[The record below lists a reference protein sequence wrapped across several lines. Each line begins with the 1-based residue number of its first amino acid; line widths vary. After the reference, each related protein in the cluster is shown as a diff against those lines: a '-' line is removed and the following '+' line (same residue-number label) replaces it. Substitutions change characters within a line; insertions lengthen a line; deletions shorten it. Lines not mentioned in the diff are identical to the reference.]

1 MKSRVR
7 LSSMSV
13 SVLFIIGFAVLFFFA
28 SEWYSN
34 RLKLENL
41 AYRERILHNE
51 LEHLEVEG
59 KWTLDYLKIE
69 KALTYMLG
77 DRLSEVSSRILAE
90 HLWQISQSYSLD
102 PLIILAVVKQES
114 RGNPLARGRFQTGK
128 FSGALGLMQIKLE
141 TAKKMGNRF
150 GLVIESEDDLMRP
163 EVNVVL
169 GSAYLIRLIGKY
181 GNLREALV
189 AYNLGHTAVDK
200 LLEKNAPLPT
210 VYYEGVIAKYKDLV
224 AHCSF

>member
-1 MKSRVR
+1 MKSSVR

-13 SVLFIIGFAVLFFFA
+13 SVLLIIGFAVLFTFA

-34 RLKLENL
+34 RVKLENL
-41 AYRERILHNE
+41 AYQERILHNDM
-51 LEHLEVEG
+51 EHLEVVG
-59 KWTLDYLKIE
+59 KWTLDYVKIE
-69 KALTYMLG
+69 KALTYLLG
-77 DRLSEVSSRILAE
+77 DRLSEVSFRILTE
-90 HLWQISQSYSLD
+90 QLWQISQSYSLD
-102 PLIILAVVKQES
+102 PLMILAVVAQES

-141 TAKKMGNRF
+141 TARAMGRKF
-150 GLVIESEDDLMRP
+150 GLVIDNEDDLMRP
-163 EVNVVL
+163 EVNVAV

-181 GNLREALV
+181 GKWREALV

-210 VYYEGVIAKYKDLV
+210 FYYEGVVAKYKDLV
-224 AHCSF
+224 NHCSF

>member
-51 LEHLEVEG
+51 LEHLEVVG

-224 AHCSF
+224 AHCLF

>member
-1 MKSRVR
+1 MKSSVR
-7 LSSMSV
+7 LSSMAV
-13 SVLFIIGFAVLFFFA
+13 SVLFVIGFAVLFTFA

-41 AYRERILHNE
+41 AYRERILHND
-51 LEHLEVEG
+51 LEHLEVVG
-59 KWTLDYLKIE
+59 KWTLNYVKIE

-77 DRLSEVSSRILAE
+77 DRLPEVSFRILAE
-90 HLWQISQSYSLD
+90 NLWQISQSYSLD
-102 PLIILAVVKQES
+102 PLIILAVVAQES

-141 TAKKMGNRF
+141 TAKSMGSRF
-150 GLVIESEDDLMRP
+150 GLVIETEDDLMRP
-163 EVNVVL
+163 EVNVVV

-181 GNLREALV
+181 GHLREALV
-189 AYNLGHTAVDK
+189 AYNLGHSAVDK

-210 VYYEGVIAKYKDLV
+210 VYYEGVVAKYKDLV

>member
-1 MKSRVR
+1 MA
-7 LSSMSV
+7 V
-13 SVLFIIGFAVLFFFA
+13 SVLFVIGFAVLFTFA

-41 AYRERILHNE
+41 AYRERILHND
-51 LEHLEVEG
+51 LEHLEVVG
-59 KWTLDYLKIE
+59 KWTLDYVKIE

-77 DRLSEVSSRILAE
+77 DRLPEVSFRILAE
-90 HLWQISQSYSLD
+90 NLWQISQSYSLD
-102 PLIILAVVKQES
+102 PLIILAVVAQES

-141 TAKKMGNRF
+141 TAKSMGSRF
-150 GLVIESEDDLMRP
+150 GLVIETEEDLMRP
-163 EVNVVL
+163 EVNVVV

-181 GNLREALV
+181 GHLREALV
-189 AYNLGHTAVDK
+189 AYNLGHSAVDK

-210 VYYEGVIAKYKDLV
+210 VYYEGVVAKYKDLV

>member
-1 MKSRVR
+1 M
-7 LSSMSV
+7 
-13 SVLFIIGFAVLFFFA
+13 
-28 SEWYSN
+28 
-34 RLKLENL
+34 
-41 AYRERILHNE
+41 AYRERILHND
-51 LEHLEVEG
+51 LEHLEVVG
-59 KWTLDYLKIE
+59 KWTLDYVKIE

-77 DRLSEVSSRILAE
+77 DRLSEVSFRILAE

-141 TAKKMGNRF
+141 TAKNIGRRF

-163 EVNVVL
+163 EVNVVV

>member
-1 MKSRVR
+1 MKSSVR

-34 RLKLENL
+34 RIKLEKM
-41 AYRERILHNE
+41 AYQERTLHND
-51 LEHLEVEG
+51 LEHLEVVG
-59 KWTLDYLKIE
+59 KWTLDYVKIE
-69 KALTYMLG
+69 KALTYMLN
-77 DRLSEVSSRILAE
+77 DRLSEVSFRILAE

-102 PLIILAVVKQES
+102 PLIILAVVAQES
-114 RGNPLARGRFQTGK
+114 RGNPLARGRFQTGR

-141 TAKKMGNRF
+141 TAKSIGRRF
-150 GLVIESEDDLMRP
+150 GLVIESESDLLRP
-163 EVNVVL
+163 EVNVVV

-181 GNLREALV
+181 GNWREALV

-200 LLEKNAPLPT
+200 LLEKNLPLPT
-210 VYYEGVIAKYKDLV
+210 FYYEGVVAKYKDLV

>member
-1 MKSRVR
+1 MKSSVR

-13 SVLFIIGFAVLFFFA
+13 SVLLIIGFAVLFTFA

-34 RLKLENL
+34 RVKLENL
-41 AYRERILHNE
+41 AYQERILHNDM
-51 LEHLEVEG
+51 EHLEVVG
-59 KWTLDYLKIE
+59 KWTLDYVKIE
-69 KALTYMLG
+69 KALTYLLG
-77 DRLSEVSSRILAE
+77 DRLSEVSFRILTE
-90 HLWQISQSYSLD
+90 QLWQISQSYSLD
-102 PLIILAVVKQES
+102 PLMILAVVAQES

-141 TAKKMGNRF
+141 TARAIGRKF
-150 GLVIESEDDLMRP
+150 GLVIDNEDDLMRP
-163 EVNVVL
+163 EVNVAV

-181 GNLREALV
+181 GKWREALV

-210 VYYEGVIAKYKDLV
+210 FYYEGVVAKYKDLV
-224 AHCSF
+224 NHCSF

>member
-1 MKSRVR
+1 MA
-7 LSSMSV
+7 V
-13 SVLFIIGFAVLFFFA
+13 SVLFVIGFAVLFTFA

-41 AYRERILHNE
+41 AYRERILHND
-51 LEHLEVEG
+51 LEHLEVVG
-59 KWTLDYLKIE
+59 KWTLNYVKIE

-77 DRLSEVSSRILAE
+77 DRLPEVSFRILAE
-90 HLWQISQSYSLD
+90 NLWQISQSYSLD
-102 PLIILAVVKQES
+102 PLIILAVVAQES

-141 TAKKMGNRF
+141 TAKSMGSRF
-150 GLVIESEDDLMRP
+150 GLVIETEDDLMRP
-163 EVNVVL
+163 EVNVVV

-189 AYNLGHTAVDK
+189 AYNLGHSAVDK

-210 VYYEGVIAKYKDLV
+210 VYYEGVVAKYKDLV